1 MKLEDSFEVPVSPEQ
16 AWELLMDVPRV
27 IPCMPGATLTEVV
40 DDAHWK
46 ASMSVKLG
54 PIGLQF
60 ATDVAR
66 EVADADA
73 RRATLSANARETKGR
88 GGGQATIESSL
99 TPVNGGT
106 RVDIVTDMTL
116 SGPVAQYGR
125 GMIVDVS
132 RQLTAQF
139 ADCLRAQLAATTPE
153 EAEAIAAEQTKPVPG
168 LRLGFAAFRRSRM
181 RPFQVGYGWL
191 VGLAGRVGAIVMVSA
206 VLGLP
211 FATGLY
217 QERYLYVI
225 SVFLAVMAFLFS
237 VGMYRLRNTKKGGN
251 IA

>member
-1 MKLEDSFEVPVSPEQ
+1 
-16 AWELLMDVPRV
+16 
-27 IPCMPGATLTEVV
+27 MPGATLTEVV
-40 DDAHWK
+40 DDSHWK

-66 EVADADA
+66 EAADVGA
-73 RRATLSANARETKGR
+73 RRATLSANARETRGR
-88 GGGQATIESSL
+88 GGGRATIESSL

-132 RQLTAQF
+132 RQLTARF
-139 ADCLRAQLAATTPE
+139 ADCLRAQLAAATPE
-153 EAEAIAAEQTKPVPG
+153 EAQAAVAEQAKPVLG
-168 LRLGFAAFRRSRM
+168 LRLGFAAFRRSSA
-181 RPFQVGYGWL
+181 RPFQVGYDWL
-191 VGLAGRVGAIVMVSA
+191 VGLAGRVGAIAMVSV

-211 FATGLY
+211 FAVGLY
-217 QERYLYVI
+217 QERFVYVI
-225 SVFLAVMAFLFS
+225 SVFLAVMAVLFS
-237 VGMYRLRNTKKGGN
+237 VGMYRLRTTTKGGE